1 MATALVT
8 GTLFQSAQGSHP
20 VWHLGVTCFS
30 LDQLAAAGHAGRL
43 ASLASDIPP
52 RLPVVSLVYLPS
64 AAPVT
69 DCELTMFT
77 NLPYVSLQLPEKGL
91 AETESKSKEIIW
103 WGSHVVGAG
112 SVQVTQYGVGVE
124 GVHISWNYRWSFE
137 TDSAGR

>member
-1 MATALVT
+1 MVTGLVT
-8 GTLFQSAQGSHP
+8 GTLFQSAQGSLP
-20 VWHLGVTCFS
+20 IWHLGVTCLS

-43 ASLASDIPP
+43 ASLASDLPP
-52 RLPVVSLVYLPS
+52 RPPVVALVRLPR

-91 AETESKSKEIIW
+91 AETESKSREIFW
-103 WGSHVVGAG
+103 WGSCVVGAG

-124 GVHISWNYRWSFE
+124 GAHITWNYRWSFE